1 MNQKMINKLIRYT
14 LIGLGI
20 AVFGLALTVFF
31 QYKQLQTTR
40 IFSRV
45 DEKIQVELNK
55 LTLFKIEKRIRKEG
69 IFPPHNVAE
78 VKVDVPLS
86 YPLDDLLRKAKNG
99 FNSPEIQ
106 VLGFR
111 EENTKDTYKFY
122 LDAGQDGFLTHKLI
136 FSLKKAKIALLID
149 DFGYTND
156 DRLINTFF
164 QEIPV
169 PLTISIIPGTHFAE
183 KIAKEAHRQ
192 KKQILVHLPMQPR
205 GKFVNRYKWII
216 LKGMSGEKIEE
227 IAREAIESI
236 PYAQGLNNHMGSLA
250 TTQKELME
258 PLLQV
263 LKEKKMFFVDSRTSP
278 SSIGYSLARKLGVKS
293 TFNCVFLDNKK
304 EESYIEN
311 QFKKLLSKAIEKG
324 WALGLGHSNIETAL
338 ALKKLVKECD
348 NRKVNFVFC
357 SDILN

>member
-1 MNQKMINKLIRYT
+1 MIIAIDGPAGAGKSTISRKVAEKLEFTYLDTGAMYRAFTLLILKKEIPLRNTKLIEK
-14 LIGLGI
+14 
-20 AVFGLALTVFF
+20 ALEDFKIMF
-31 QYKQLQTTR
+31 IDNK
-40 IFSRV
+40 IFMNNLDVTKDIRSEEVTSNVSYISSLPFVR
-45 DEKIQVELNK
+45 KKMVELQR
-55 LTLFKIEKRIRKEG
+55 KIGQNNNIVVEG
-69 IFPPHNVAE
+69 RDIGTVVFPNA
-78 VKVDVPLS
+78 D
-86 YPLDDLLRKAKNG
+86 
-99 FNSPEIQ
+99 
-106 VLGFR
+106 
-111 EENTKDTYKFY
+111 YKFY

-205 GKFVNRYKWII
+205 GKFVNRYRWII

-227 IAREAIESI
+227 TAREAIESI
-236 PYAQGLNNHMGSLA
+236 PYAQGLNNHMGSLV
-250 TTQKELME
+250 TTQKELMK

-278 SSIGYSLARKLGVKS
+278 SSIGY
-293 TFNCVFLDNKK
+293 
-304 EESYIEN
+304 
-311 QFKKLLSKAIEKG
+311 
-324 WALGLGHSNIETAL
+324 
-338 ALKKLVKECD
+338 
-348 NRKVNFVFC
+348 
-357 SDILN
+357 